1 MMALKAESQELNEME
16 ENDRYGKHD
25 FTNGEKY
32 FSCSQIEILP
42 HKTLLKRLELDV
54 ITPVESVEK
63 VSTEIQNLQS
73 T

>member
-1 MMALKAESQELNEME
+1 MIGMENMISQTGKNILVAHRLK
-16 ENDRYGKHD
+16 R
-25 FTNGEKY
+25 
-32 FSCSQIEILP
+32 LP

>member
-1 MMALKAESQELNEME
+1 MIGMENMISQTGKNILVAHRLKRL
-16 ENDRYGKHD
+16 
-25 FTNGEKY
+25 
-32 FSCSQIEILP
+32 